1 MSSSLPV
8 TRSMRR
14 RVAPVLVAGLLLFGS
29 TGATAAANRWNN
41 ATTMYACVNKVTKT
55 ARIVTPRNGH
65 TACRASER
73 LVTWRK
79 AGAIGPIG
87 PRGLHGVKGDQGAP
101 GIAGLDGTNGTNGT
115 NGLDGAPGL
124 KGDKGDKGA
133 DGAPGAPGT
142 DGARGPKGDKGD
154 KGDPGVAGPGLG
166 GTTI

>member
-79 AGAIGPIG
+79 AGATGPIG

-124 KGDKGDKGA
+124 DGTNGTNGL
-133 DGAPGAPGT
+133 DGAPGLDGTNGT
-142 DGARGPKGDKGD
+142 DGTDGTNGLDGA
-154 KGDPGVAGPGLG
+154 PGLD
-166 GTTI
+166 GT